1 MATKMVEINCTTGE
15 IVERAMTKE
24 EISVEKKLQSEA
36 KKVNAEA
43 LAVTTAEEIAAL

>member
-24 EISVEKKLQSEA
+24 EISVEKKLQDEA
-36 KKVNAEA
+36 AAQQTV
-43 LAVTTAEEIAAL
+43 EEIQAP